1 MHGVFSIDFFWKGCP
16 GGGGI
21 FLLITTV
28 TNVTTGNYIGFPIS
42 GGLNGQSITVK
53 TQGEIATNVTGL
65 TAGQVYYV
73 QNDGS
78 LSTTAST
85 PSVLAGTAISSTE
98 LIVKG

>member
-1 MHGVFSIDFFWKGCP
+1 MFAFQLQH
-16 GGGGI
+16 
-21 FLLITTV
+21 TV

-53 TQGEIATNVTGL
+53 TRGEIATNVTGL

-78 LSTTAST
+78 LSTTST